1 MDFMSTWIVVP
12 GIGPGPH
19 EALYPPDRA
28 AWRAWLEMHHAAAK
42 GVWLIYYKKGSG
54 MPSIAYPDMVR
65 ECLCFGWIDSKVS
78 KLDEARY
85 LQLITPRKPKS
96 VWSKLNKGYIEE
108 LERENLLTPAGI
120 AKIEAAK
127 ADGSW
132 TSLDAVEA
140 LTIPDDLAAVLATN
154 QAAQVTFE
162 NYSPSTLKLALFRL
176 AAAKRP
182 ETRQK
187 RLDEIIALAAQGKKP
202 VP

>member
-1 MDFMSTWIVVP
+1 MSTWIVVP
-12 GIGPGPH
+12 NIGPGPH
-19 EALYPPDRA
+19 EAVYPPDRT
-28 AWRAWLEMHHAAAK
+28 AWRAWLEAHHVTAK
-42 GVWLIYYKKGSG
+42 GVWLVYYKKGSG
-54 MPSIAYPDMVR
+54 MPSIAYPDMVK
-65 ECLCFGWIDSKVS
+65 ECLCFGWIDSRVS

-96 VWSKLNKGYIEE
+96 VWSKINKGYIEE
-108 LERENLLTPAGI
+108 LERENLLTHAGI

-140 LTIPDDLAAVLATN
+140 LTIPDDLAAALAAN
-154 QAAQVTFE
+154 PAAQATFAT
-162 NYSPSTLKLALFRL
+162 YSPSTLKLALTKL

-182 ETRQK
+182 ETRQR
-187 RLDEIIALAAQGKKP
+187 RLDEIIALAAEGKKQ

>member
-1 MDFMSTWIVVP
+1 MVP
-12 GIGPGPH
+12 NVGPGPH
-19 EALYPPDRA
+19 DAVYPTDRG
-28 AWRAWLEMHHAAAK
+28 AWRSWLEAHHRTAK

-54 MPSIAYPDMVR
+54 MPSIAYPDMVK
-65 ECLCFGWIDSKVS
+65 ECLCFGWIDSRVN

-96 VWSKLNKGYIEE
+96 VWSKVNKGYIEE
-108 LERENLLTPAGI
+108 LEREGLLMPAGI

-132 TSLDAVEA
+132 TALDAVEA
-140 LTIPDDLAAVLATN
+140 LTIPGDLAAALAAN
-154 QAAQVTFE
+154 PVAQATFAT
-162 NYSPSTLKLALFRL
+162 YSPSTLKLALTKL

-187 RLDEIIALAAQGKKP
+187 RLTELIGLAAEGKKP

>member
-1 MDFMSTWIVVP
+1 MSTWTAVP
-12 GIGPGPH
+12 DLGPGPH
-19 EALYPPDRA
+19 GAVYPPDRA
-28 AWRAWLEMHHAAAK
+28 AWRAWLEAHHATAK

-54 MPSIAYPDMVR
+54 MPTIAYPDMVK
-65 ECLCFGWIDSKVS
+65 ECLCFGWIDSRVS

-96 VWSKLNKGYIEE
+96 VWSKINKGYIEE
-108 LERENLLTPAGI
+108 LEREGLLMPAGI
-120 AKIEAAK
+120 AKIDAAK

-132 TSLDAVEA
+132 TALDEVEA
-140 LTIPDDLAAVLATN
+140 LVIPEDLAATLAASP
-154 QAAQVTFE
+154 AAQATFAT
-162 NYSPSTLKLALFRL
+162 YSPSTLKLALTKL

-187 RLDEIIALAAQGKKP
+187 RLTELIALATEGKKP